1 MAHWNMGGEGLDVSD
16 RHQGQMEAEA
26 MSDHEDKANMTR
38 RDALRV
44 GAGAAAA
51 ALASKAGGAEGR
63 VGKFQQSASLWCY
76 KKGMT
81 LDELCVELKQIGMV
95 GVDLCG
101 PKEWPTLKKHG
112 LVGTMTGTHG
122 LTNGLA
128 EPDFH
133 EDCLKRIRESI
144 DATAAEGFRN
154 VITFSGNR
162 RGMDDE
168 VGLENCVKALKQ
180 VAGYAEQKKVCIN
193 LEYLNSAKNHK
204 DYMADSTKWCVELVR
219 RVGSERVKVLYD
231 IYHAGV
237 MGEDILADIRD
248 HHECWGHYHTGGVP
262 GRHEIDDKQTLDYPA
277 IMKAIAETGF
287 DGYVAHEF
295 IPERDP

>member
-1 MAHWNMGGEGLDVSD
+1 MP
-16 RHQGQMEAEA
+16 
-26 MSDHEDKANMTR
+26 
-38 RDALRV
+38 
-44 GAGAAAA
+44 
-51 ALASKAGGAEGR
+51 
-63 VGKFQQSASLWCY
+63 
-76 KKGMT
+76 
-81 LDELCVELKQIGMV
+81 LDELCVGLKKTGLV

-101 PKEWPTLKKHG
+101 PKEWPTLKKYG
-112 LVGTMTGTHG
+112 LVGTMTGTHS

-128 EPDFH
+128 DPQFH
-133 EDCLKRIRESI
+133 EDCLKRIRDAI
-144 DATAAEGFRN
+144 DATSAEGFRN

-180 VAGYAEQKKVCIN
+180 VAGYAEQKKVAIN
-193 LEYLNSAKNHK
+193 LEYLNSAVNHK
-204 DYMADSTKWCVELVR
+204 DYMADSTKWCVELVH

-237 MGEDILADIRD
+237 MGEDVIADIRN
-248 HHECWGHYHTGGVP
+248 HHDCWGHYHTAGVP
-262 GRHEIDDKQTLDYPA
+262 GRHELDDKQTLDYPA

-295 IPERDP
+295 TPTRDPMTSLREAFQICNV